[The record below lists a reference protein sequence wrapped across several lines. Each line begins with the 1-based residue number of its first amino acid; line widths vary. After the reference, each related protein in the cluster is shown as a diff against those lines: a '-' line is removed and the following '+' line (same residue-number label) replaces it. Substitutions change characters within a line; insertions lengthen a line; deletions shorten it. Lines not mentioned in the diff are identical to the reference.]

1 MSTGL
6 ECEFLCLQANGKPA
20 GEWFYILQ
28 DWSCPVGAWDWHEY
42 ATAFGP
48 FDSYEQADAHLRA
61 NHANPG
67 GASVSQSPE
76 DPASLSRV
84 TADLIANARH
94 DRFAAA
100 GGTARRCFT

>member
-6 ECEFLCLQANGKPA
+6 ECEFLWLQANGKPG

-28 DWSCPVGAWDWHEY
+28 DWDCPVGAWDWHEY

-48 FDSYEQADAHLRA
+48 FDSEDAANEHLRR

-67 GASVSQSPE
+67 GATVSTEQE
-76 DPASLSRV
+76 DPASLARV
-84 TADLIANARH
+84 TQDLIADARARSNPRQH
-94 DRFAAA
+94 AAA
-100 GGTARRCFT
+100 RCFT